1 MAELIIT
8 KENFDEEVRN
18 YRGEPILL
26 DFWAGWC
33 GPCSMLS
40 PIIAEIAEEYEGKL
54 RVGKV
59 NVDEQPELAAAFR
72 VESIP
77 LLVLVKDG
85 AIHKQEVGY
94 RDKDSIIEMVCL

>member
-1 MAELIIT
+1 MRASVIVCFIIKVWRIKKMAELIIT

-59 NVDEQPELAAAFR
+59 NVDEQP
-72 VESIP
+72 
-77 LLVLVKDG
+77 

-94 RDKDSIIEMVCL
+94 RDKDSIIEMVGL